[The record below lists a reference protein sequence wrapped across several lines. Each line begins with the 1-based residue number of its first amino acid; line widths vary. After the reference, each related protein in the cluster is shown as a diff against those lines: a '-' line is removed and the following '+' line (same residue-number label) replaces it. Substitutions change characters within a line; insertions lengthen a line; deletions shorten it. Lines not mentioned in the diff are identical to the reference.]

1 MRRHRPGWTRW
12 ADAPPGDGR
21 TVPAERGDA
30 LVRRQTARPLS
41 RAAGNGRDSCSGVEL
56 LRRPRLTGVPRPFLG
71 VPALCPGR
79 GRVPAPAAGLPPGGA
94 GAPLEE
100 RAGRQKKPRARS
112 FSPEAKGAFSGGWDV
127 SGTKLPAAGC
137 VPPAWST
144 TQRAGASPAD
154 CWLSF
159 MTKSIF
165 RHKSMLKNG
174 QLFQLSYCRRYFNI
188 KSVEIQAKY
197 PYFDMEI
204 RAVLLAFLPL
214 AYFFMPIC
222 AFLGPARKRRAF
234 FAAQIQPP
242 LFSAV
247 PFYKTKY

>member
-144 TQRAGASPAD
+144 SQRAGASPAD

-165 RHKSMLKNG
+165 RLIKWNCAEKGRLYLSSKKSP
-174 QLFQLSYCRRYFNI
+174 
-188 KSVEIQAKY
+188 A
-197 PYFDMEI
+197 
-204 RAVLLAFLPL
+204 LA
-214 AYFFMPIC
+214 
-222 AFLGPARKRRAF
+222 RRAKKGTDGHEKVG
-234 FAAQIQPP
+234 QRQE
-242 LFSAV
+242 SE
-247 PFYKTKY
+247 